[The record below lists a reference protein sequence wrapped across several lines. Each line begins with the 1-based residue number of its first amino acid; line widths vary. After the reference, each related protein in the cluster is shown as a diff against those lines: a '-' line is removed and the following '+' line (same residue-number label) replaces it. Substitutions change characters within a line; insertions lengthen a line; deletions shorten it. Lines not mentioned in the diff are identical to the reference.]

1 MENRTDRRVLRSR
14 RLIVAAFERL
24 LETRPY
30 ERIGVSAIAQEADI
44 DRKTFYQ
51 HYRSVDGLLGAI
63 ADDFAAGV
71 LDEVEQA
78 APTDPRPAERGR
90 ALSAFLEALVR
101 AVTSG
106 LERDRR
112 YMQRVPADVLYGHL
126 RRAFKRQVGE
136 RRLLE
141 GVLPERE
148 RAGSLA
154 FALGGIFSLLQNLLA
169 DDPARP
175 APEVARMA
183 VTLTESGLL
192 GMLDA

>member
-78 APTDPRPAERGR
+78 APASPHPEGRER
-90 ALSAFLEALVR
+90 A
-101 AVTSG
+101 
-106 LERDRR
+106 
-112 YMQRVPADVLYGHL
+112 
-126 RRAFKRQVGE
+126 
-136 RRLLE
+136 
-141 GVLPERE
+141 LPERE

-169 DDPARP
+169 DEPARP
-175 APEVARMA
+175 AAEVERMA

>member
-63 ADDFAAGV
+63 ADDFAAGL

-78 APTDPRPAERGR
+78 APADPCPGERER

-126 RRAFKRQVGE
+126 SRAFKRQVGE

-169 DDPARP
+169 DEPARP
-175 APEVARMA
+175 AAEVERMA

>member
-44 DRKTFYQ
+44 DHKTFYQ

-78 APTDPRPAERGR
+78 APTDSRPAERGR

-126 RRAFKRQVGE
+126 SRAFKRQVGE

-141 GVLPERE
+141 GVIPERE

>member
-78 APTDPRPAERGR
+78 APASPHPEGRER

-126 RRAFKRQVGE
+126 SRAFKRQVGE

-169 DDPARP
+169 DEPARP
-175 APEVARMA
+175 AAGVERMA

>member
-78 APTDPRPAERGR
+78 AP
-90 ALSAFLEALVR
+90 
-101 AVTSG
+101 
-106 LERDRR
+106 
-112 YMQRVPADVLYGHL
+112 ADVLYGHL
-126 RRAFKRQVGE
+126 SRAFKRQVGE

-169 DDPARP
+169 DEPARP
-175 APEVARMA
+175 AAEVERMA

>member
-126 RRAFKRQVGE
+126 SRAFKRQVGE

-154 FALGGIFSLLQNLLA
+154 FALGGIFSLLQSLLA

>member
-126 RRAFKRQVGE
+126 SRAFKRQVGE

>member
-78 APTDPRPAERGR
+78 APTDPRPEER
-90 ALSAFLEALVR
+90 
-101 AVTSG
+101 
-106 LERDRR
+106 ERDRR

-126 RRAFKRQVGE
+126 SRAFKRQVGE

-141 GVLPERE
+141 GVIPERE

-175 APEVARMA
+175 APEVERMA

>member
-78 APTDPRPAERGR
+78 APADPCPGERER

-106 LERDRR
+106 LERD
-112 YMQRVPADVLYGHL
+112 
-126 RRAFKRQVGE
+126 

-169 DDPARP
+169 DEPARP
-175 APEVARMA
+175 AAEVERMA

>member
-51 HYRSVDGLLGAI
+51 HYRSVDGPLGAI

-126 RRAFKRQVGE
+126 SRAFKRQVGE

>member
-44 DRKTFYQ
+44 DRKTFCQ

-126 RRAFKRQVGE
+126 SRAFKRQVGE

>member
-1 MENRTDRRVLRSR
+1 MEDRTDRRVLRSR

-78 APTDPRPAERGR
+78 APTDPRPEERER

-126 RRAFKRQVGE
+126 SRAFKRQVGE

-141 GVLPERE
+141 GVIPERE

-175 APEVARMA
+175 APEVERM
-183 VTLTESGLL
+183 G
-192 GMLDA
+192 

>member
-78 APTDPRPAERGR
+78 APTDSRPAERGR

-126 RRAFKRQVGE
+126 SRAFKRQVGE

-169 DDPARP
+169 DEPARP
-175 APEVARMA
+175 AAEVERMA

>member
-24 LETRPY
+24 LETRLY

-78 APTDPRPAERGR
+78 APASPHPEERER

-126 RRAFKRQVGE
+126 SRAFKRQVGE

-141 GVLPERE
+141 GVIPERE

-175 APEVARMA
+175 APEVERMA

>member
-78 APTDPRPAERGR
+78 APADPCPG
-90 ALSAFLEALVR
+90 
-101 AVTSG
+101 
-106 LERDRR
+106 
-112 YMQRVPADVLYGHL
+112 
-126 RRAFKRQVGE
+126 
-136 RRLLE
+136 
-141 GVLPERE
+141 ERE

-169 DDPARP
+169 DEPARP
-175 APEVARMA
+175 AAEVERMA

>member
-71 LDEVEQA
+71 LDEVAQA
-78 APTDPRPAERGR
+78 APAAPCPGARER
-90 ALSAFLEALVR
+90 ALSAFLAALVR

-126 RRAFKRQVGE
+126 SRAFKRQVGE

-169 DDPARP
+169 DEPARP
-175 APEVARMA
+175 AAEVERMA